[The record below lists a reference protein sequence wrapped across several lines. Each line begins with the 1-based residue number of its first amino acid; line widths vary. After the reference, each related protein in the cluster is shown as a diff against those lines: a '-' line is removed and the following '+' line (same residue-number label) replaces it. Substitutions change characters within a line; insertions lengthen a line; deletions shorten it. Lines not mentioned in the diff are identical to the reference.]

1 MWAHWIIYINYGV
14 ALLKSI
20 YWFHVSNTSSPLIL
34 QEGFPLA
41 EFIMAC
47 GFFTVL
53 ILEKMVL
60 SCTEGHRNEETAP
73 LLAPAGHGHAHGQ
86 NSLNDLEGSSHHV
99 HVDFHAHSSFRSFM
113 LFLSLSL
120 HSVFEGL
127 AIGLQTT
134 DTKVIYWILFCL
146 TRQLLCWVTVL
157 TLLEIW

>member
-1 MWAHWIIYINYGV
+1 MPLLLII
-14 ALLKSI
+14 
-20 YWFHVSNTSSPLIL
+20 
-34 QEGFPLA
+34 QEGFPFA

-53 ILEKMVL
+53 ILEKIVM
-60 SCTEGHRNEETAP
+60 SCTEGRRNEETAP
-73 LLAPAGHGHAHGQ
+73 LLAPAGNEHAHGHH
-86 NSLNDLEGSSHHV
+86 SLNDLEGNGHHV

-134 DTKVIYWILFCL
+134 DTKVIYWVLFCS
-146 TRQLLCWVTVL
+146 TALCWVTVL
-157 TLLEIW
+157 TFLETW